1 MELALGISILGL
13 QLLIVGWLLAHSFQ
27 CGRVRERLA
36 ALETWRAGKE
46 EKE

>member
-13 QLLIVGWLLAHSFQ
+13 QLVIVGWLLAHSLQ
-27 CGRVRERLA
+27 CGRVRERLS
-36 ALETWRAGKE
+36 ALEQWKRDSE